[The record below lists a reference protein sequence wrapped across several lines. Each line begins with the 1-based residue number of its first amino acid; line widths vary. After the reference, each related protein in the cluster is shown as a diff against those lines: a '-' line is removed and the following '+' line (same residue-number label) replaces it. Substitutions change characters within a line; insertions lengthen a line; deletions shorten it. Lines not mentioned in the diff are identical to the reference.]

1 MLRAARPGDEAA
13 LAAFLA
19 GHAETSMFLRASLAA
34 HGLSDH
40 TSAHGT
46 AFWLSDGDE
55 ITAVFGISNAGYVQM
70 QAPGA
75 GPALYRAFAARI
87 AGRAVKGVTGVPDQ
101 VAATKD
107 ALGIAA
113 AGFALDATEP
123 LYRLALDELALPPGP
138 GAIRA
143 PVETDRALIYGWS
156 RAYTAELHMSSPD
169 RLDEEARSRTDRA
182 IAGDDVRLLEVDGRP
197 VAMTALNARLPDMVQ
212 IGGVYTPPALRGRGY
227 ARRAVA
233 LHMAALRGAGVFT
246 AILFASGP
254 AACRAYEAIGFARIG
269 TYALSFLKEPVVI
282 GRAA

>member
-87 AGRAVKGVTGVPDQ
+87 AGRAVKGVTGIPEQ
-101 VAATKD
+101 VAVTKD

-138 GAIRA
+138 GAIRV
-143 PVETDRALIYGWS
+143 PSENRDRRNRVRSCPG
-156 RAYTAELHMSSPD
+156 
-169 RLDEEARSRTDRA
+169 ARPSTRSATTRPMPGPIPNPCPA
-182 IAGDDVRLLEVDGRP
+182 IP
-197 VAMTALNARLPDMVQ
+197 VAIVSP
-212 IGGVYTPPALRGRGY
+212 GS
-227 ARRAVA
+227 
-233 LHMAALRGAGVFT
+233 AAT
-246 AILFASGP
+246 
-254 AACRAYEAIGFARIG
+254 
-269 TYALSFLKEPVVI
+269 
-282 GRAA
+282 